1 MFNWNGGDIRQHTH
15 THTHTHT
22 HKHTHTYAHTTLN
35 TGSRKSK
42 RVVIP
47 FGSHRQT
54 FVAPLKKQENEKRNL
69 LLTHNEGNSF
79 QPSIGVSSSEIAG
92 QEKKKKEKKRKK
104 REKIPF
110 YDRLY
115 VFLRVFSAF

>member
-1 MFNWNGGDIRQHTH
+1 MFNWNGGDTATHIHTH
-15 THTHTHT
+15 IRTYYI
-22 HKHTHTYAHTTLN
+22 KHRLE
-35 TGSRKSK
+35 KIQ

-54 FVAPLKKQENEKRNL
+54 FVAPLKK
-69 LLTHNEGNSF
+69 
-79 QPSIGVSSSEIAG
+79 
-92 QEKKKKEKKRKK
+92 KKKKRKRKPVVDSTKATAFTLDRGFVVGDRGPKKKRKK
-104 REKIPF
+104 KEKIPF

>member
-1 MFNWNGGDIRQHTH
+1 MFNWNGGDTATRIHTH
-15 THTHTHT
+15 THTHTHILHST
-22 HKHTHTYAHTTLN
+22 HRLEKVQ
-35 TGSRKSK
+35 

-54 FVAPLKKQENEKRNL
+54 FVAPLKERKKRKKSVDSTKATAFTL
-69 LLTHNEGNSF
+69 DRSF
-79 QPSIGVSSSEIAG
+79 VVGDRGPRGKKKN
-92 QEKKKKEKKRKK
+92 EKKKKKK
-104 REKIPF
+104 EKIPF